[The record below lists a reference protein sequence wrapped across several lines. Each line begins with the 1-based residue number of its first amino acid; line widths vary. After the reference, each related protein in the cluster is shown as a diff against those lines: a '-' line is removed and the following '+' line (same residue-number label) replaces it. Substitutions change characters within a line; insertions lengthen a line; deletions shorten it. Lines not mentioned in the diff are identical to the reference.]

1 MTKRAPRNYL
11 SNYNLLEQIAISKE
25 NKKMSNELLKMLTL
39 LCDRFATRGNF
50 SSYTYLEDMK
60 MNALVNLC
68 NTWSTFNAE
77 RSSNPFAYYTQS
89 IKNSFIQY
97 LKVEKKQRNIR
108 DRLLVDCG
116 ASPSHT
122 YAIESAM
129 EDNHIVDPALLY
141 IRRDN
146 YEFMNMKSDELNDLD
161 GKDDKDDAEELLSID
176 DDEEY

>member
-25 NKKMSNELLKMLTL
+25 KGKMSDELLKMLML
-39 LCDRFATRGNF
+39 LCERFATRGNF

-89 IKNSFIQY
+89 VKNSFIQY
-97 LKVEKKQRNIR
+97 LKIEKKQRNIR
-108 DRLLVDCG
+108 DKLLVDYG
-116 ASPSHT
+116 VSPSHT
-122 YAIESAM
+122 YIIESSM

-146 YEFMNMKSDELNDLD
+146 YEFMERKQDEQEPNIDDLND
-161 GKDDKDDAEELLSID
+161 DDILY
-176 DDEEY
+176 DEI

>member
-11 SNYNLLEQIAISKE
+11 SNYNLLEQIAISKSK
-25 NKKMSNELLKMLTL
+25 NKMSNELVNMLTL
-39 LCDRFATRGNF
+39 LCDRYATRGNF
-50 SSYTYLEDMK
+50 ASYTYLEDMK

-68 NTWSTFNAE
+68 KTWSTFDAD
-77 RSSNPFAYYTQS
+77 RSSNPFAYYTQT

-97 LKVEKKQRNIR
+97 LKIEKKQRTIR
-108 DRLLVDCG
+108 DKLLVDYG

-122 YAIESAM
+122 YVIESSM

-146 YEFMNMKSDELNDLD
+146 FEFMERKQEVEVEVDIDEL
-161 GKDDKDDAEELLSID
+161 D
-176 DDEEY
+176 DDDILFEEI

>member
-68 NTWSTFNAE
+68 NTWGTFNAE

-122 YAIESAM
+122 YAIEASM
-129 EDNHIVDPALLY
+129 EGNHIVDPALLY

-146 YEFMNMKSDELNDLD
+146 YEFMNKPPEELSVIDEL
-161 GKDDKDDAEELLSID
+161 DAKADADVLVLGEEF
-176 DDEEY
+176 